1 MLSNLWGGEFGLL
14 LTVTKLGL
22 DNVLTVAIVKRD
34 SLPLCS
40 ENFTKSDK
48 ESLIALISSPSTF

>member
-1 MLSNLWGGEFGLL
+1 MLSNLWRGEFGLL

-22 DNVLTVAIVKRD
+22 DNVLTVAIVRRD

-40 ENFTKSDK
+40 ENFTKSD
-48 ESLIALISSPSTF
+48 ESLIALLSSPSTF

>member
-22 DNVLTVAIVKRD
+22 DNVLTVAIVRRD

-40 ENFTKSDK
+40 ENFTKSD
-48 ESLIALISSPSTF
+48 ESLIALLSSPSTF